1 MKLKWR
7 LDLNTIIVILL
18 IVIFS
23 GILYIHFRK
32 SRFIEGLPSSL
43 QEATTDLTTQQATL
57 DEYKG
62 YKTSFDSVMQN
73 MQSQTKKV
81 SNEDRYIKNVTRQ
94 VSPSVIIPDL
104 NVMGNQLAGSQTI
117 LAGYTTTIND
127 IKIKLGLTSTV
138 NTDVSSAIQNK
149 INNQTYI
156 RDQAKL
162 AIENLI
168 KFSIDETKTIV
179 GERSAIVT
187 INSSSLSPPP
197 IYTITSTPLATTIS
211 TTSDTNS
218 SPGNT
223 IITING
229 LTNNTSY
236 VFKVTAD
243 YGDKIT
249 YIVSTKIPI
258 IPRTKPV
265 ITVIGGTGY
274 ADISIV
280 PSSDS
285 TKPTGYSITKN
296 DGIPRSVALSEST
309 GPIRFDGL
317 TNNIPC
323 TFMVVANYDNGKSLP
338 SSIVI
343 IPRDS
348 PTGTGKFANGSAIL
362 TIIAPTG
369 VVAPTSYLVSGYKT
383 LISNSKLSIQSV
395 PDTTLP
401 VSFTGLTNNTEYT
414 FSITAKYWDD
424 SISSPFYLKGA
435 PKFAP
440 TPTASVTGYDGSATL
455 VISQP
460 TGVPVLKNYNVRV
473 YKKGTSSDVYSST
486 SNKTTR
492 DINSLRNGVTYIIS
506 VVAIYQDGAASD
518 KVENEVTPTR
528 PRPNIQAIRTTENIV
543 FYIANPTSTMKSFSI
558 FQKDGKVNKNKR
570 MTSDSM
576 SDKLSLG
583 PYLVNEDYHFDID
596 VNYTDGAI
604 ISSKNARYFTL
615 KEPNINATAAKNSI
629 TFNIIDKDGDTSNM
643 ESFSMTC
650 KKPKTTKSGL
660 INNAITFDGL
670 NKNTEYKFDIVITY
684 KNGITRPYEYDT
696 KKKTSK

>member
-7 LDLNTIIVILL
+7 LDLNTIVLILL

-62 YKTSFDSVMQN
+62 YKTSFDSAMQN

-94 VSPSVIIPDL
+94 ISPSVIIPDL

-138 NTDVSSAIQNK
+138 NTDVSSAIQKK

-179 GERSAIVT
+179 GERSAIIK

-229 LTNNTSY
+229 LTNNISY
-236 VFKVTAD
+236 AFKVTAD

-249 YIVSTKIPI
+249 YIVSTKMPI
-258 IPRTKPV
+258 IPRTKPS
-265 ITVIGGTGY
+265 ITAIGGTGY

-296 DGIPRSVALSEST
+296 DEIPRSVTST

-338 SSIVI
+338 SSIVV

-348 PTGTGKFANGSAIL
+348 PTGTGNFANGSAKI

-383 LISNSKLSIQSV
+383 STPNSKLPIQSV
-395 PDTTLP
+395 PYTTLP
-401 VSFTGLTNNTEYT
+401 VSFAGLANNTEYT

-440 TPTASVTGYDGSATL
+440 TPTASVTGYDGGATL

-460 TGVPVLKNYNVRV
+460 TGAPVLKNYNVRV
-473 YKKGTSSDVYSST
+473 YKKGTSLDVYSST
-486 SNKTTR
+486 SSITTR
-492 DINSLRNGVTYIIS
+492 DIKQLANGTTYIIS
-506 VVAIYQDGAASD
+506 VVAIYQDGAASN
-518 KVENEVTPTR
+518 KVEKEVTPTR
-528 PRPNIQAIRTTENIV
+528 PPPNIQAIRTTENIV

-570 MTSDSM
+570 MTSNSM
-576 SDKLSLG
+576 SDTLSLG

-596 VNYTDGAI
+596 VNYTDGTK

-615 KEPNINATAAKNSI
+615 KEPKINATATKNSI

-650 KKPKTTKSGL
+650 KKPKITKSEL
-660 INNAITFDGL
+660 INSTITFDGL

-684 KNGITRPYEYDT
+684 KNGITRPYKYDT
-696 KKKTSK
+696 EKKTSK